1 MVVAEDMVLSVIIVN
16 IGSLLNELLGE
27 SLV

>member
-1 MVVAEDMVLSVIIVN
+1 VVVAEDMVLSVIIVN